1 MPARHFEI
9 SLLAFLIFSAGLLAC
24 SAQQASSEETGSDP
38 ALARFGLGKKHAA
51 VSLGYGF
58 GFRTGP
64 KADRRMSRELGDVSL
79 IEVIPRFGIGV
90 TDPWFGDAWYRG
102 NFELLFEGTLAF
114 NANPRFGVAV
124 GGGSTLRYNFLSG
137 RRVVPFID
145 GNFGAAYLDFD
156 LKGQRDGFN
165 FNVGCGGGFH
175 WFHSDR
181 VTITPEIRYQHFS
194 NAGLRSPNHGIND
207 VLFLI
212 GTSYFFD

>member
-1 MPARHFEI
+1 MPARHFRI
-9 SLLAFLIFSAGLLAC
+9 SLFALLSFSAGLLVCPALV
-24 SAQQASSEETGSDP
+24 ASSEETGSNP
-38 ALARFGLGKKHAA
+38 ALARFGRGKKHAA
-51 VSLGYGF
+51 VSVGYGL

-90 TDPWFGDAWYRG
+90 TNPWFTDAWYRG
-102 NFELLFEGTLAF
+102 NFELLFEGVLAF

-124 GGGSTLRYNFLSG
+124 GGGSTLRYNFLGG
-137 RRVVPFID
+137 RRVVPFVD
-145 GNFGAAYLDFD
+145 GNFGVAYLDFD
-156 LKGQRDGFN
+156 LMGQSDGFN

-175 WFHSDR
+175 WFQSDW
-181 VTITPEIRYQHFS
+181 VTITPEVRYQHFS
-194 NAGLRSPNHGIND
+194 NAGLRSPNSGIND

>member
-1 MPARHFEI
+1 MPARHFGI
-9 SLLAFLIFSAGLLAC
+9 SLLAFLFFSAGLSVCLA
-24 SAQQASSEETGSDP
+24 QRASSQETGSDP
-38 ALARFGLGKKHAA
+38 ASARFGRGKKHAA
-51 VSLGYGF
+51 VSLGYGL
-58 GFRTGP
+58 GFRTGS

-79 IEVIPRFGIGV
+79 VEVIPRFGIGI

-102 NFELLFEGTLAF
+102 NFELLFEGVLAF
-114 NANPRFGVAV
+114 NADPRFGVAV

-145 GNFGAAYLDFD
+145 GNFGVAYLDFD
-156 LKGQRDGFN
+156 LNGQRDGFN
-165 FNVGCGGGFH
+165 LNVGGGGGLH

-181 VTITPEIRYQHFS
+181 VTITPEVRYQHFS